1 MAKAPPPPKKQSGKG
16 SPPTNAYPKLTET
29 APKTVSADY
38 VGLNFRVP
46 PDFAYEFKEAAL
58 RARKKQNAF
67 LAELLEFYKTHSK
80 KK

>member
-1 MAKAPPPPKKQSGKG
+1 MAKAPPPPKKKSGKG
-16 SPPTNAYPKLTET
+16 TPPTDARPNLAQAT
-29 APKTVSADY
+29 PKTASADY

-67 LAELLEFYKTHSK
+67 LVELLAFYKAASDEK
-80 KK
+80 